1 MELVV
6 KGYDVGRVSATVGTP
21 RSPEVEHYVFAT
33 QTLQRELLAVD
44 SAECNLGGFGAGLQK
59 LGGVLGIKVVGNHSL
74 CIGLRLSVDG
84 LWHGSHSQCQ

>member
-21 RSPEVEHYVFAT
+21 RSPEVEHYVFAA
-33 QTLQRELLAVD
+33 QTLQCELLAVD
-44 SAECNLGGFGAGLQK
+44 SVQCNLGGFGAGLQK
-59 LGGVLGIKVVGNHSL
+59 FGGVLGIEVGSSSL
-74 CIGLRLSVDG
+74 CIGLRLSVNG